1 MKTAVPFRFST
12 MLVAL
17 LSLGALVFAV
27 INLQQRL
34 QYQLPYDGATW
45 VDTEQGVTA
54 WVVAHASPADQ
65 AGILKGD
72 ILLSIDSRPV
82 HKAGE
87 VAQDIFANGVW
98 SDVVY
103 GLTRQGEEFQTSVL
117 ISPQPRSRT
126 VHDYLELVGLLY
138 LLIGVFVLVRRASAR
153 KSLHFYVFCLASF
166 VLFTFSYTGKLNL
179 FDWSIYWLN
188 VAAWILQPTLFLHFC
203 LTFSEHAPVLG
214 KRRYAA
220 ALLYLPA
227 VILGVVHVAVALQA
241 VVLPVPLAAASWL
254 LDRVEL
260 VYMLACFLAGAVV
273 LFRSSRRAEIP
284 LVEQQLK
291 WLTRGTV
298 VSMTPFA
305 LIYGLP
311 YCFGFV
317 PTWWM
322 NLSVMSLVLLP
333 LTFGYAIM
341 QYRLM
346 DVDIIFRRGIAYTLA
361 TATIVGLYIGGVALF
376 ADFFRNHLSI
386 TSHGGWIVAIVLTAV
401 LFQPLLNAIQGRL
414 DRFFNPERYDYRATL
429 LDFAR
434 QLASEVRLDR
444 LLDEV
449 SKRLTSTLGVNRLAV
464 FLVAESD
471 GLSLVKSAGLPPFRK
486 LDLSFLDPGRA
497 EMAKGY
503 LFFDSVR
510 RVPGVSSA
518 AQSAIERLDLHYYLP
533 LKVKDRT
540 LGYLGLGKTHDG
552 DFLSREDVDLLQTL
566 AGYLGIAAENA
577 QLYQSLEQK
586 ALQYQALKDF
596 NENII
601 ESITAGVLATDLNQ
615 EIEAWNSAMEK
626 LYGLGR
632 AAALGKRLE
641 EVLPAELLAELP
653 RPSDSRPD
661 ASLYKFRLRNA
672 TGQQLIVNI
681 SLTPL
686 VGKDGQVL
694 GRLMIVNDL
703 TDRVNLEDQLAQ
715 AEKLSSIGLLAAGVA
730 HEVNTPLAVITS
742 QTQMLLRQMQQAPLD
757 ESHTP
762 TLEKIV
768 KSSFRAS
775 EIVNS
780 LLKFSRVSGSELSE
794 MDLNRVIRET
804 LSLVDPML
812 RASRITLNLQLAGG
826 LPPIYGNYG
835 KLQQVFMNLI
845 MNARDAMPRGGE
857 ITLAT
862 DYEDSTVRVEVS
874 DNGMGIA
881 PEHLSKI
888 FDPFFTTKASSRG
901 TGLGLAVT
909 YGLMRE
915 HSGKIWVDS
924 SVGRGTTFRLEFPVA
939 RRAVNVSS

>member
-1 MKTAVPFRFST
+1 MSTTHSLRFGT
-12 MLVAL
+12 VVIAL
-17 LSLGALVFAV
+17 SSLGLLVCAGL
-27 INLQQRL
+27 NLQQRS
-34 QYQLPYDGATW
+34 QYQLPYDGVSW
-45 VDTEQGVTA
+45 IDTQQGVTA
-54 WVVAHASPADQ
+54 WVVSHNSPSDQ
-65 AGILKGD
+65 AGIHKGD
-72 ILLSIDSRPV
+72 ILVSIDGKPI
-82 HKAGE
+82 HKADE
-87 VAQDIFANGVW
+87 AAQAIFQNGVW

-103 GLTRQGEEFQTSVL
+103 NLTRQGEEYQTSVL
-117 ISPQPRSRT
+117 ISPQPQPRT
-126 VHDYLELVGLLY
+126 LRDYLEVVGLLY
-138 LLIGVFVLVRRASAR
+138 LLIGAFVLIRRSSAR
-153 KSLHFYVFCLASF
+153 KSLHFYLFCFSSF
-166 VLFTFSYTGKLNL
+166 VLFTFSYSGKLNA
-179 FDWSIYWLN
+179 FDWTVYWLN

-203 LTFSEHAPVLG
+203 LTFPARAQWL
-214 KRRYAA
+214 RRRSYGA
-220 ALLYLPA
+220 ALLYVPA
-227 VILGVVHVAVALQA
+227 LILGIVHVAVALQA
-241 VVLPVPLAAASWL
+241 MVLPVPLAASNWL

-260 VYMLACFLAGAVV
+260 FYMLACFLAGTVV
-273 LFRSSRRAEIP
+273 LLRSGRRAEVP
-284 LVEQQLK
+284 LVQQQLK
-291 WLTRGTV
+291 WLIRGTV
-298 VSMTPFA
+298 VAMAPFA
-305 LIYGLP
+305 LLYGLP
-311 YCFGFV
+311 YGFGYV
-317 PTWWM
+317 PLWWM

-333 LTFGYAIM
+333 LTFGYSIM

-346 DVDIIFRRGIAYTLA
+346 DVDIIFRRGLAYTLA

-376 ADFFRNHLSI
+376 ADFFRNHLVI
-386 TSHGGWIVAIVLTAV
+386 TSHGGWIIAIVLTAV
-401 LFQPLLNAIQGRL
+401 LFQPLLNAIQSRL

-434 QLASEVRLDR
+434 QLASEVRLDC

-449 SKRLTSTLGVNRLAV
+449 SKRLTSTLSVDRLAF
-464 FLVAESD
+464 FLTGES
-471 GLSLVKSAGLPPFRK
+471 GELTLAKSTGLPPFRK
-486 LDLSFLDPGRA
+486 LDLSFLDPSRA
-497 EMAKGY
+497 ELAKGY

-510 RVPGVSSA
+510 RVPGVSGA

-533 LKVKDRT
+533 LKVKERT
-540 LGYLGLGKTHDG
+540 LGYLGLGKTREG
-552 DFLSREDVDLLQTL
+552 DFLSREDVDLLHTL
-566 AGYLGIAAENA
+566 AGYVGIAVENA

-586 ALQYQALKDF
+586 ARQYEALKDF

-601 ESITAGVLATDLNQ
+601 ESISAGVMATNLGQ

-626 LYGLGR
+626 LYGVNR
-632 AAALGKRLE
+632 SAALGKKLD
-641 EVLPAELLAELP
+641 EVFSADLIRELP
-653 RPSDSRPD
+653 TPSDSRPD
-661 ASLYKFRLRNA
+661 ASLYKFRLNNA

-681 SLTPL
+681 SLAPL

-742 QTQMLLRQMQQAPLD
+742 QAQMLLRQLQQAPLD
-757 ESHTP
+757 GSQMP

-812 RASRITLNLQLAGG
+812 RASHISLNLQLAGG
-826 LPPIYGNYG
+826 VPPIYGNYG

-857 ITLAT
+857 LTVAT
-862 DYEDSTVRVEVS
+862 DREDSMVRAEVS
-874 DNGMGIA
+874 DNGVGIPA
-881 PEHLSKI
+881 EHLAKI

-924 SVGRGTTFRLEFPVA
+924 NVGRGTTFRLEFPVA
-939 RRAVNVSS
+939 RRAVNVS